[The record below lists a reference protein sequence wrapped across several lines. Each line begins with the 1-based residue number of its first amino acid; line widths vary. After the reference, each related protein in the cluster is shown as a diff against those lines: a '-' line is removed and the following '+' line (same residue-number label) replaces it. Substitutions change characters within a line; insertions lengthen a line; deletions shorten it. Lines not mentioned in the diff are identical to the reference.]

1 MSDQIKH
8 ECGVAFIRLR
18 KPLSYYQQKYGTALY
33 GLNKLY
39 LLMEKQH
46 NRGQDGA
53 GVATIKL
60 DIEPGKRYISR
71 HRSMASNAV
80 ADIFEYIQKKFAE
93 IQKEAPEK
101 LQDADWLKENV
112 SFTGEVLLGHL
123 RYGTHGKNRIESCH
137 PFLRQNNWK
146 TRNLVIAGNFN
157 MTNVDEL
164 LQQLYNLGQH
174 PKEKADTVTVL
185 EKIGHF
191 LDTENQGLFDQ
202 YKREGYD
209 DNMEI
214 SNMIA
219 NDLDVAKILRKSAK
233 NWDGGYTIAG
243 IMGHGDAFVMRDP
256 VGIRPAFYYY
266 NDEIVVAASE
276 RPAIQTAFN
285 VPVEAISEIKP
296 GHALIVKKNGDV
308 SEDMFSEPL
317 EKKSCSFE
325 RIYFSRGSD
334 SSIYRERKQLGRL
347 LCPQILNAVDH
358 DIKNTVFS
366 YIPNTAEV
374 AFYGMVEGVHKYI
387 KKYQADRLLN
397 RADKI
402 TDEELTEVLQLAPR
416 VEKIAIK
423 DVKLRTFITQDAD
436 RTEMVAHVYDTTY
449 GLINKDADTLVVLDD
464 SIVRGTTLKQSI
476 LKILDRLGPK
486 KILIVSSAPQIRYPD
501 CYGIDM
507 SRMGEFVAFEAA
519 ISLLKE
525 AGKED
530 IILNTYNQCKA
541 SASLPKEEVIN
552 YVKAIYEPFTD
563 QQISDRIAQIITPKN
578 ITAEVQ
584 VIYQTLDNLHVAC
597 PGHLGDWYFSGNYPT
612 PGGNKVVNRAFVN
625 WMEGKNQRA
634 YM

>member
-8 ECGVAFIRLR
+8 ECGVAFIRLL
-18 KPLSYYQQKYGTALY
+18 KPLSYYQKKYGTALY

-80 ADIFEYIQKKFAE
+80 ADIFEYIQKKFAD
-93 IQKEAPEK
+93 IQKETPERMA
-101 LQDADWLKENV
+101 DAEWLKEHV

-123 RYGTHGKNRIESCH
+123 RYGTHGKNSIENCH
-137 PFLRQNNWK
+137 PFLRQNNWM

-164 LQQLYNLGQH
+164 LQQLYDLGQH

-191 LDTENQGLFDQ
+191 IDTENQGLFDQ
-202 YKREGYD
+202 YKREGHD

-214 SNMIA
+214 SKLIA
-219 NDLDVAKILRKSAK
+219 NDMDVAKILRKSAK

-243 IMGHGDAFVMRDP
+243 ILGHGDAFVMRDP
-256 VGIRPAFYYY
+256 VGIRPAYYYY

-276 RPAIQTAFN
+276 RPALQTAFN
-285 VPVEAISEIKP
+285 IPIEDIKEIKP
-296 GHALIVKKNGDV
+296 GHALIVKKNGKI

-317 EKKSCSFE
+317 EKKACSFE

-334 SSIYRERKQLGRL
+334 ASIYRERKQLGRL
-347 LCPQILNAVDH
+347 LCPQILDAVGNDV
-358 DIKNTVFS
+358 KNTVFS

-387 KKYQADRLLN
+387 KKYQRDRLLN
-397 RADKI
+397 REDKI
-402 TDEELTEVLQLAPR
+402 SEEELTEVLCMAPR

-436 RTEMVAHVYDTTY
+436 RSEMVAHVYDTTY
-449 GLINKDADTLVVLDD
+449 GLIKKGDDTLVVLDD

-486 KILIVSSAPQIRYPD
+486 KIVVVSSAPQIRYPD

-519 ISLLKE
+519 ISLLKD
-525 AGKED
+525 AGKD
-530 IILNTYNQCKA
+530 DVILKVYQQCKD
-541 SASLPKEEVIN
+541 SEKLPKEEVKN
-552 YVKAIYEPFTD
+552 YVKAIYELFTD
-563 QQISDRIAQIITPKN
+563 QEISDRIAKIITPKE
-578 ITAEVQ
+578 IKAEVK
-584 VIYQTLDNLHVAC
+584 VIYQTLDNLHKAI
-597 PGHLGDWYFSGNYPT
+597 PDHTGDWYFSGDFPT

-625 WMEGKNQRA
+625 WMEGKNQRG